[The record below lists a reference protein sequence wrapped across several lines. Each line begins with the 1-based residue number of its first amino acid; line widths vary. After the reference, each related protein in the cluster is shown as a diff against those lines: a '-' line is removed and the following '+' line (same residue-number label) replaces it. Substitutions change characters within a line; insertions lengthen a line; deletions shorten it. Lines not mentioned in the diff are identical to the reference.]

1 MLLTVSNLYD
11 FWEAILASW
20 TALGVALGL
29 HLRVDGVTM
38 AILGDILGGFRAI
51 LDASWAILEGLG
63 NEKHC
68 FSFGFLNVFTIP
80 FWVDLISFWA
90 DFEIELGT

>member
-1 MLLTVSNLYD
+1 MLRSFSVLYD
-11 FWEAILASW
+11 SWEAILASW

-38 AILGDILGGFRAI
+38 AILGDILGGFGAI
-51 LDASWAILEGLG
+51 LDVSWTILEELG
-63 NEKHC
+63 VENLC
-68 FSFGFLNVFTIP
+68 FSDCFLRFFAIP
-80 FWVDLISFWA
+80 FWVDLISFWV